1 MYKLVVILSV
11 YSRLVRAVFILI
23 LFFLNFVTLDFI
35 NAQTNTTMILE
46 NEALNENSQDRP
58 KVEVSIEG
66 TPNDDKIR
74 GGDGNDEINGAA
86 GNDIIYGKEGD
97 DEFQGGTGDDI
108 LNGEDGDDTLHGGK
122 GDDKLVGGIGS
133 DELEGG
139 SGADLF
145 VCDEDDKVIDF
156 NTLENDRSDGP
167 CEIIDE
173 ALSSGNNENDD
184 NNNDDFNEGDLE
196 DDEDDDLSSLGP
208 IF

>member
-11 YSRLVRAVFILI
+11 YRRLVQVLFFLI
-23 LFFLNFVTLDFI
+23 LFFLNLVTIDFI
-35 NAQTNTTMILE
+35 NAQTNSTIILE
-46 NEALNENSQDRP
+46 NEALNKNSQDKP

-74 GGDGNDEINGAA
+74 GGDGNDEINGAD

-108 LNGEDGDDTLHGGK
+108 LNGEGGDDTLNGGK
-122 GDDKLVGGIGS
+122 GDDKLVGGIGT

-139 SGADLF
+139 SGSDLF
-145 VCDEDDKVIDF
+145 VCDQDDKVIDF
-156 NTLENDRSDGP
+156 NSLENDRSDGP

-173 ALSSGNNENDD
+173 ALSSGTNENDEND
-184 NNNDDFNEGDLE
+184 DDDFNEGELE
-196 DDEDDDLSSLGP
+196 DDDDDDLSSLGP

>member
-1 MYKLVVILSV
+1 MYKLVVIISV
-11 YSRLVRAVFILI
+11 YSRLVRAGFILI
-23 LFFLNFVTLDFI
+23 LFFLIFVTLDFI
-35 NAQTNTTMILE
+35 SAQTNTTMILE
-46 NEALNENSQDRP
+46 NEALNKNSQDRP

-108 LNGEDGDDTLHGGK
+108 LNGEDGDDTLNGGK

-133 DELEGG
+133 DELEGE

-156 NTLENDRSDGP
+156 NSLENDRSDGP

-184 NNNDDFNEGDLE
+184 NNNDDFNEGGLE
-196 DDEDDDLSSLGP
+196 DDDDDDLSSLRP

>member
-145 VCDEDDKVIDF
+145 VCDEDDKVMDF
-156 NTLENDRSDGP
+156 NSLENDRSDGP

-173 ALSSGNNENDD
+173 ALSFGNNENDD
-184 NNNDDFNEGDLE
+184 NNNDDFNEGDL
-196 DDEDDDLSSLGP
+196 DDDDDDDLSSLGP

>member
-156 NTLENDRSDGP
+156 NSLENDRSDGP

-173 ALSSGNNENDD
+173 PLSSGNNENDD
-184 NNNDDFNEGDLE
+184 DNNDDFNEGDLE
-196 DDEDDDLSSLGP
+196 DDDDDLSSLGP

>member
-1 MYKLVVILSV
+1 MVVIVSV
-11 YSRLVRAVFILI
+11 YNRLVRAGFILI
-23 LFFLNFVTLDFI
+23 LFFSNFVTLDII

-46 NEALNENSQDRP
+46 NEALNKNSQDRP

-74 GGDGNDEINGAA
+74 GGDGNDEISGAA

-108 LNGEDGDDTLHGGK
+108 LNGEDGDDTLIGGK

-156 NTLENDRSDGP
+156 NSLENDRSDGP

-184 NNNDDFNEGDLE
+184 NNDDDFNEGGLE
-196 DDEDDDLSSLGP
+196 DDDNDDDLSSLRP

>member
-11 YSRLVRAVFILI
+11 YIRLVRAVFILI

-46 NEALNENSQDRP
+46 NEALDENSQDRP

-156 NTLENDRSDGP
+156 NSLENDRSDGP